1 MKKSIRKITAIVLSA
16 VMLMGLFA
24 TAPVSAAENQDFTL
38 KVESNLFPA
47 KEMHYSDL
55 SALEDENGDVF
66 FTVEFKVLA
75 QQKYLINLDIDEL
88 LWDNKVLEFKEE
100 YNTVTVGR
108 RKLFCILPFASE
120 QNLGTGTVNTFDDS
134 NCGRLVG
141 NYTSVKPAAY
151 AYEEDGSA
159 VTMVRAKF
167 KLLDKTASQ
176 TTLTLSMD
184 TLSFC
189 DDNEREPY
197 SHYVAVTACQ
207 INPEVVAA
215 LTLTTQ
221 ITPEGTEEETVSGD
235 LDGDGT
241 LDILDV
247 TALQMYLSDFSGL
260 PADFSDPQILALSDF
275 NGDGVVNVRDVTAMQ
290 RALLA

>member
-1 MKKSIRKITAIVLSA
+1 MKKSIHKITAIVLSA

-24 TAPVSAAENQDFTL
+24 MAPVSAAENQDFTL

-66 FTVEFKVLA
+66 FTVEFKVFA
-75 QQKYLINLDIDEL
+75 ENQYLINLDIDEL

-108 RKLFCILPFASE
+108 RTLFCILPFASE

-189 DDNEREPY
+189 DDSELEPY
-197 SHYVAVTACQ
+197 SHYVAVSACH

-247 TALQMYLSDFSGL
+247 TALQMYLSDFSDL

-275 NGDGVVNVRDVTAMQ
+275 NGDGAVNVRDVTAMQ